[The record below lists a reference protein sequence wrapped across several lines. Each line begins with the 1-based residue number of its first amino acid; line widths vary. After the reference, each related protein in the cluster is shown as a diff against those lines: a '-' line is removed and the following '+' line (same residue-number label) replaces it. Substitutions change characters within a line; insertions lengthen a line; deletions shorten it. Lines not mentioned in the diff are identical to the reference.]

1 MERYEKLIKQWH
13 EEEKLAM
20 EGWNFAHINDRYTE
34 ETDLP
39 WDYEQIIHQFLRN
52 DHRLL
57 DIDTGGG
64 EFLLSLGH
72 PGKLTSA
79 TENYEVNIAVCQK
92 RLLPEDID
100 FKPADPAV
108 YLPFA
113 DDHFD
118 IVINRHGDYHE
129 KEIYRVLKKGGY
141 FISEQVGAQND
152 RDLIAKL
159 YKEIPPVA
167 FPTQNLT
174 DASQRLQTQGF
185 KIIMQKEAFR
195 PIKFFDVG
203 ALVWFAKVL
212 PWEFCNFTVDAHLQ
226 ELITL
231 QKELEQKGMIE
242 GTIHRYIMVAQKI

>member
-1 MERYEKLIKQWH
+1 MERYEKFIEQWH

-92 RLLPEDID
+92 RLLPENID
-100 FKPADPAV
+100 FKPADPKV

-113 DDHFD
+113 DDLFD

-159 YKEIPPVA
+159 YKEIPHVA
-167 FPTQNLT
+167 FPAQNLA

-185 KIIMQKEAFR
+185 NIIMQQEAFR

-226 ELITL
+226 ELISL